1 VDLIAEGVPTEID
14 TAEINGET
22 FLCQCSA
29 GLVPRLA
36 EERENVRDESWWRSL
51 LYLPRRFRR
60 SVLHLRR
67 RKMRIAFPDES
78 HEVETWL
85 AVVTNNRP
93 DQPFSLMLQRGR
105 LDRGTLAVHWAQVS
119 SRWGL
124 LWLLLSY
131 ILNWM
136 NTNPQVQIR
145 DAESVKITS
154 DRDGLKVDLDGEIRH
169 MQGPL
174 HYRIRPKS
182 LRVLM
187 PAQKALT

>member
-1 VDLIAEGVPTEID
+1 
-14 TAEINGET
+14 
-22 FLCQCSA
+22 
-29 GLVPRLA
+29 
-36 EERENVRDESWWRSL
+36 
-51 LYLPRRFRR
+51 
-60 SVLHLRR
+60 
-67 RKMRIAFPDES
+67 
-78 HEVETWL
+78 
-85 AVVTNNRP
+85 
-93 DQPFSLMLQRGR
+93 
-105 LDRGTLAVHWAQVS
+105 
-119 SRWGL
+119 
-124 LWLLLSY
+124 
-131 ILNWM
+131 M